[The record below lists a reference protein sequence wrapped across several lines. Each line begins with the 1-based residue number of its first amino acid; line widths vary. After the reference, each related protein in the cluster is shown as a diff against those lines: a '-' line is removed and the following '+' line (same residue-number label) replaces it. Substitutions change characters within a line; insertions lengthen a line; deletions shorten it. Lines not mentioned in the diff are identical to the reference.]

1 MASDCPRDPNPRST
15 HDVFDEVNRIRT
27 IYQAKKKSDEQIVCQ
42 QALEMLI
49 ERNTQCM
56 FNQMDADSL
65 SSQSGSVDREEESV
79 PKEKEFRDIRRI
91 KELLQF
97 DPAQVDCR
105 QNYLT
110 IQDTEVPDVS
120 TPSPALKAS
129 RR

>member
-15 HDVFDEVNRIRT
+15 HDVFDEVNRIKT
-27 IYQAKKKSDEQIVCQ
+27 IYQAKKKSDEQVVCQ

-56 FNQMDADSL
+56 FNQMDADSI
-65 SSQSGSVDREEESV
+65 SSQSGSVDREEENGL
-79 PKEKEFRDIRRI
+79 KEKEFSDIRRI

-97 DPAQVDCR
+97 DPAQVGAR
-105 QNYLT
+105 QNFLT
-110 IQDTEVPDVS
+110 IQAAEVLDVS
-120 TPSPALKAS
+120 TSSPVQKAS